1 MSAIY
6 NLVNFYCFADS
17 TLPCQLTCCSVLQY
31 HQVNALFVEAQ
42 QFTTLGDGKHLS
54 NATHIGSMGLKLY
67 NMTVQVDVTVNGSM
81 TGTFLPL
88 LP

>member
-1 MSAIY
+1 M
-6 NLVNFYCFADS
+6 CFFAAPCRLTDS
-17 TLPCQLTCCSVLQY
+17 TVLQY
-31 HQVNALFVEAQ
+31 HQVNALFVEGQ
-42 QFTTLGDGKHLS
+42 QATELGDGEHHS